1 MRVRIG
7 GRWHEGT
14 AHVLPADDPVARLR
28 TLPRSNSAVV
38 RLVGTDLPTVRVDLE
53 D

>member
-1 MRVRIG
+1 MIAIFGLHPHPQELG
-7 GRWHEGT
+7 GLG
-14 AHVLPADDPVARLR
+14 ARGQVLR

-38 RLVGTDLPTVRVDLE
+38 RLVRTDLLTVRGDLE